1 MKSKREYAVIANAEA
16 RIDKQF
22 LQTIISCAS
31 WSNVTGALRLF
42 ALFITHR
49 QETRTSVTPFLSRR
63 LRQYSNFY
71 VRVVFCR
78 ILRFISGQPLWQYS
92 NFLRPELGWFSVQ
105 VLRITSGSAFVAS
118 TVIFHVPSSGGF
130 LSKSFRFI
138 SGPAFVASTVIST
151 FPQENSKNP
160 RQR

>member
-105 VLRITSGSAFVAS
+105 VLKDYLGARLCGQYSNFSRPELGWFSV
-118 TVIFHVPSSGGF
+118 
-130 LSKSFRFI
+130 
-138 SGPAFVASTVIST
+138 
-151 FPQENSKNP
+151 
-160 RQR
+160 

>member
-1 MKSKREYAVIANAEA
+1 MPQCTGKRGFPEDCQACRHALFKMKSKREYAVIANAEA

-105 VLRITSGSAFVAS
+105 VLKDYLGVRLCGQYSNFSRPELGWFSV
-118 TVIFHVPSSGGF
+118 
-130 LSKSFRFI
+130 
-138 SGPAFVASTVIST
+138 
-151 FPQENSKNP
+151 
-160 RQR
+160 